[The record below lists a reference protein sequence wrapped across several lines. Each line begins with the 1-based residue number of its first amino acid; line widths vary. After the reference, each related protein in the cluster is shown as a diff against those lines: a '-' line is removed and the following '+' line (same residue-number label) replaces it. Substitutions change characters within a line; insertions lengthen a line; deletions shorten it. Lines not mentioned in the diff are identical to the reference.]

1 MTLEIL
7 PSLFTLVMAL
17 CSTLLFIRCFLLAL
31 GVGIGGNSVMHGPNT
46 NNAAKSITCITGNH
60 NLPSTVMSAHSTGP
74 LNIQASPATYGG
86 IVPYHK
92 SSIPGLYSYQGQ
104 QGRVTVF
111 SGGGFQGV
119 GAGSPTKSMSS
130 GLLLI
135 TL

>member
-1 MTLEIL
+1 
-7 PSLFTLVMAL
+7 
-17 CSTLLFIRCFLLAL
+17 
-31 GVGIGGNSVMHGPNT
+31 MHGPNT

-119 GAGSPTKSMSS
+119 GSGSPTKSMSS
-130 GLLLI
+130 GWLPI
-135 TL
+135 TLYTSFFISYSVNVY

>member
-1 MTLEIL
+1 
-7 PSLFTLVMAL
+7 
-17 CSTLLFIRCFLLAL
+17 
-31 GVGIGGNSVMHGPNT
+31 MHGPNT

-60 NLPSTVMSAHSTGP
+60 NNLPSTVMSAHSTGP
-74 LNIQASPATYGG
+74 LNIQASPAATYGPG

-119 GAGSPTKSMSS
+119 GSGSPTKSMSS
-130 GLLLI
+130 GWLLI

>member
-1 MTLEIL
+1 
-7 PSLFTLVMAL
+7 
-17 CSTLLFIRCFLLAL
+17 
-31 GVGIGGNSVMHGPNT
+31 
-46 NNAAKSITCITGNH
+46 
-60 NLPSTVMSAHSTGP
+60 MSAHSTGP

-135 TL
+135 TLWIYILFHFLYVYQGQNIMTHSNILGSMSNANAGQTIGIATSSSFSSDGLLLGNYKVG

>member
-1 MTLEIL
+1 
-7 PSLFTLVMAL
+7 
-17 CSTLLFIRCFLLAL
+17 
-31 GVGIGGNSVMHGPNT
+31 MHGPNT

-135 TL
+135 TLWIYILFH